1 MPIDLYVGPRRKR
14 PWRALLLVLVNLLLI
29 GLLTWQQGWWP
40 NQALAKWG
48 QEVLAQAPV
57 SLPQVQAIIPAP
69 AKPAP
74 VIVVS
79 STVINHPQSQAY
91 TSDLY
96 ASNPTDGVVPWPN
109 VAGRTKVLTY
119 VVQEGDTL
127 WSIAVQFGLDLATLR
142 WSNPTLESNPDL
154 LAVGA
159 ELVILPVH
167 GAYRLVSAGDTIQSI
182 AAQYHVAETDIT
194 SYPPNGL
201 YPPYNLKIG
210 RGVIIPYGRK
220 DANLP
225 HPLIT
230 TGTPLAWPIV
240 GKVARG
246 FEPGHSAVDISAPA
260 GSLVFAA
267 ETGTVS
273 FADLGG
279 DNLGY
284 TVIIEHANGLE
295 TRYLHLKGALVLP
308 DETVSRGQAIGEIG
322 DADPAT
328 GPQVTFEVYLQGQ
341 PVNPTDYL
349 PAGEPQ

>member
-1 MPIDLYVGPRRKR
+1 MDLYVGPRRKR
-14 PWRALLLVLVNLLLI
+14 PGRALLLLAVNLLLI

-40 NQALAKWG
+40 NQALAKWS
-48 QEVLAQAPV
+48 QEVLDRAPAP
-57 SLPQVQAIIPAP
+57 LPQVQALVQPPAP
-69 AKPAP
+69 AEP

-79 STVINHPQSQAY
+79 STVITHPQSQAY
-91 TSDLY
+91 TADLY
-96 ASNPTDGVVPWPN
+96 NPNAADGVIPWPN

-142 WSNPTLESNPDL
+142 WSNPALESNPDL
-154 LAVGA
+154 LAVGT
-159 ELVILPVH
+159 ELIILPVH
-167 GAYRLVSAGDTIQSI
+167 GAYRLVSEGDTIESL

-201 YPPYNLKIG
+201 YPPYDLKIG

-220 DANLP
+220 DANLS
-225 HPLIT
+225 HPLVT
-230 TGTPLAWPIV
+230 TGTSLAWPLV

-246 FEPGHSAVDISAPA
+246 FEPGHSAMDISAPA

-267 ETGTVS
+267 EAGTVS

-279 DNLGY
+279 DSLGY
-284 TVIIEHANGLE
+284 TVFIRHANGLE

-308 DETVSRGQAIGEIG
+308 DETISRGQAIGEIG
-322 DADPAT
+322 DADSAT
-328 GPQVTFEVYLQGQ
+328 GPQVNFEVYLEGQ
-341 PVNPTDYL
+341 LVNPTAYL
-349 PAGEPQ
+349 PVGEPH